1 MTARIPRPARR
12 FIAALIFVAATA
24 AVGTAKANPAGR
36 INIKFNGTQA
46 AWIGQVALAVDPQG
60 NLFSRGNEFGSA
72 GSGAMTGFQGLLI
85 KKSGVPLYGIRA
97 DVPSDPSQMGQL
109 VIVNSFTDELV
120 STMPLPTDPAGA
132 ALIWKSNG
140 VARLEFDQADHG
152 GAIFISQFFAR
163 GFGYRKDAAQY
174 SYSAMEKRNFVDAVR
189 LAESIK
195 YDNGVAC
202 LDMWGTNYMMPM
214 DGSGLIH
221 PRIPSGVSLYSKFDE
236 THSDTMTHGGDDF
249 LPWHRELLRR
259 FEAMLRGID
268 PTVTVPYWDWTTPP
282 DPLWTTDFMGVMSD
296 AGLGHPWKWD
306 PQIDPTPPVGSDL
319 YNPSCDPT
327 CVQAGGDPCLC
338 PNSCRGDDMVADA
351 MMNPYYNTAFPP
363 AVIKRTG
370 TLTTVYAGC
379 NAQGPDQNGNFV
391 NTDCSGAPCPP
402 PGNACCEFTSDS
414 DLIHFVQLWTEA
426 DQYRVLLANLGCP
439 HSTAHIDIGG
449 TIAPAATSARD
460 PFFYLIHTNVD
471 RIWATWQA
479 RTPMGFGLDPTRVY
493 GSRLSNTAAES
504 VTFPLAP
511 WSDAD
516 STDNPM
522 PPVLDMYRHIRPY
535 VSSAHCRTKA
545 GGTCALP
552 SGEGPVVPAPKGTDL
567 AIVTPPAMY
576 DSLVP

>member
-1 MTARIPRPARR
+1 MTARIS
-12 FIAALIFVAATA
+12 AALIFVAATA
-24 AVGTAKANPAGR
+24 VVGTAKANPAGR

-46 AWIGQVALAVDPQG
+46 PWIGQVALAVDPNG
-60 NLFSRGNEFGSA
+60 NLFSRGNEIGNA

-163 GFGYRKDAAQY
+163 GFGYRKNAAWY
-174 SYSAMEKRNFVDAVR
+174 SYSAMEQRNFVDAVR
-189 LAESIK
+189 LAEATK

-202 LDMWGTNYMMPM
+202 QDMWGTNYMEKL

-236 THSDTMTHGGDDF
+236 THSDTMTHGMDDF

-268 PTVTVPYWDWTTPP
+268 PTVSIPYWDWTTSP
-282 DPLWTTDFMGVMSD
+282 DPLWTDTFMGVMGD
-296 AGLGHPWKWD
+296 GGLGHPWKWD
-306 PQIDPTPPVGSDL
+306 PQVDPTPPVGSDL

-327 CVQAGGDPCLC
+327 CVQSGGDPCSC
-338 PNSCRGDDMVADA
+338 PNSCRGDDTVANA
-351 MMNPYYNTAFPP
+351 MMNPYYNTAFAPEI
-363 AVIKRTG
+363 IKRTG
-370 TLTTVYAGC
+370 TLSSVYGGC
-379 NAQGPDQNGNFV
+379 YAMGLDANGIFV
-391 NTDCSGAPCPP
+391 NVDRTGVQCPNNEVCYAFTD
-402 PGNACCEFTSDS
+402 DS
-414 DLIHFVQLWTEA
+414 DLVHFVEMYNEA
-426 DQYRVLLANLGCP
+426 DQFNVLNANISCP
-439 HSTAHIDIGG
+439 HGTAHIDIGG

-460 PFFYLIHTNVD
+460 PFFFLLHAGVD
-471 RIWATWQA
+471 RIWASWQIQ
-479 RTPMGFGLDPTRVY
+479 TGFGLDPARVY
-493 GSRLSNTAAES
+493 GSRLNVTGIES

-511 WSDAD
+511 WSDSD
-516 STDNPM
+516 SNDNPM
-522 PPVLDMYRHIRPY
+522 PPVSDMYRHIRPY
-535 VSSAHCRTKA
+535 VSSAHCIKSSGA
-545 GGTCALP
+545 ACSLP
-552 SGEGPVVPAPKGTDL
+552 VGEGPVVPAPKGTDL
-567 AIVTPPAMY
+567 AIVTPVLY
-576 DSLVP
+576 DALVQ